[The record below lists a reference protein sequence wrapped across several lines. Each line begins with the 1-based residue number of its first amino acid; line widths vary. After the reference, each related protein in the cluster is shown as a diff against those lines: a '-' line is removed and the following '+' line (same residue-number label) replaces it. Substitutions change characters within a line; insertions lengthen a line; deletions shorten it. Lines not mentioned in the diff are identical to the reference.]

1 MYIKFKK
8 LSESAISP
16 QKANYNDAGF
26 DLFADED
33 VTLAYG
39 ETAAVQTNIA
49 IELPDGFMADVR
61 PRSGLTLNSALR
73 VHYGTIDAGYRG
85 SIGIICENA
94 SHTDKMTS
102 VCNMLHAHLVEQE
115 EPVLVYNASIEIKR
129 GDKIAQLVIQRIPDI
144 TFLEASNLTDSSRGA
159 NGFGSTDLK
168 EETDSDDSDFG
179 WYCETSPTLKC
190 DYDNPVDGYD
200 EDCCI
205 YCGEPYER
213 K

>member
-8 LSESAISP
+8 LSETAITP

-33 VTLAYG
+33 VILAYG
-39 ETAAVQTNIA
+39 ETAAVKTNIA

-61 PRSGLTLNSALR
+61 PRSGLTLNSTLR

-94 SHTDKMTS
+94 SHRFARHSDAMGLGYLLQPKTQGTRRAELLAAS
-102 VCNMLHAHLVEQE
+102 VEYE
-115 EPVLVYNASIEIKR
+115 EKSHFEIKR

-144 TFLEASNLTDSSRGA
+144 TLIEATGLNDSARGA

-168 EETDSDDSDFG
+168 EETNND
-179 WYCETSPTLKC
+179 
-190 DYDNPVDGYD
+190 
-200 EDCCI
+200 
-205 YCGEPYER
+205 
-213 K
+213 